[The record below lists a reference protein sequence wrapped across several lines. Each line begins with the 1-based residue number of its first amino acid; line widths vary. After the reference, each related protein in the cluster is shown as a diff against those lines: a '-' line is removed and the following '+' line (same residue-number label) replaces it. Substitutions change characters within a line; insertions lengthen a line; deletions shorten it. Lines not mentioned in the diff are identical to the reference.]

1 MSCGKPPTLNGLT
14 ASIVHLP
21 QGDWVT
27 VLDCLCDHFAAID
40 REQWLSRM
48 ARGRVLDAACKPITP
63 SHPYRAG
70 LCIHYYREVATE
82 APIPFVETILHA
94 DGHLVVVDKP
104 HFLPV
109 MPRGPHVEETLAARL
124 IRRLG
129 NPDLVPLH
137 RIDRGT
143 AGLVLFSAN
152 PTSRRH
158 YQALFRT
165 RRIAK
170 CYEALAPPL
179 PNTDFPLTRRSRLV
193 SGEPFFRMREIEGEA
208 NSESHIDVLCA
219 EGYHWRYMLRPV
231 TGKQHQLRV
240 HMAALGAAIV
250 NDPLYPTLMPESPGD
265 YSMPLKLLA
274 KGLEFIDPLNGT
286 TRRFASQFTLR
297 PGG

>member
-1 MSCGKPPTLNGLT
+1 MSHAKPPALNGLT
-14 ASIVHLP
+14 ASTLHLP
-21 QGDWVT
+21 QGNWST

-48 ARGRVLDAACKPITP
+48 ARGRVLDARGAPIDP
-63 SHPYRAG
+63 QHPYRVG
-70 LCIHYYREVATE
+70 LRIHYYREVAAE

-94 DGHLVVVDKP
+94 DEHLVVVDKP

-109 MPRGPHVEETLAARL
+109 MPRGVYVEETLVARL
-124 IRRLG
+124 VRRLG

-143 AGLVLFSAN
+143 AGLVLFSSN
-152 PTSRRH
+152 PGSRGR

-165 RRIAK
+165 RSIVKR
-170 CYEALAPPL
+170 YEALAPPL

-193 SGEPFFRMREIEGEA
+193 TGEPFFRMCEVEGEA
-208 NSESHIDVLCA
+208 NSESHVEVMRN
-219 EGYHWRYMLRPV
+219 EGLYWRYALSPV
-231 TGKQHQLRV
+231 TGRKHQLRV

-250 NDPLYPTLMPESPGD
+250 NDPLYPTLMPEPPGD
-265 YSMPLKLLA
+265 YSRPLKLLA
-274 KGLEFIDPLNGT
+274 KGLEFIDPLNGV

-297 PGG
+297 LDA